1 MGCYLEKEIYSLL
14 MVIASLSHRLYL
26 DDGVCERVCDD
37 TEQLGGILARL
48 DVEGFNDEV
57 SEFVQDACG
66 NFQG

>member
-1 MGCYLEKEIYSLL
+1 MIFILYGN
-14 MVIASLSHRLYL
+14 VASLSHRLYL

-37 TEQLGGILARL
+37 AEQLGGILARL